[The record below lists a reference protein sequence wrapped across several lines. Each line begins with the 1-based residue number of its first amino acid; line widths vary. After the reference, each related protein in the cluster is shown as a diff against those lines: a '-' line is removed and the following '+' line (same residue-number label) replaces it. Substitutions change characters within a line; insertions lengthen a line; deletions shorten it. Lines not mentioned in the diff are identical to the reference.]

1 MNLQSALRVNKL
13 AFCQAKGG
21 GEFHDAGLR
30 SHMLEKKKMF
40 KNCYVEKSQIIL
52 SYLQLNTK

>member
-1 MNLQSALRVNKL
+1 MNVQSALRVNKL
-13 AFCQAKGG
+13 AFCQTKAG

-30 SHMLEKKKMF
+30 SRMQKKMF

-52 SYLQLNTK
+52 SYLELNTK